1 MSENVTKGGKNE
13 NGFVESCKNF
23 CKKAWETT
31 KNACLKAIDWVKNIP
46 WFSNVK
52 PLIAWS
58 VFGGTVAL
66 SVILMLIFWL

>member
-13 NGFVESCKNF
+13 NGFVDF

-31 KNACLKAIDWVKNIP
+31 KGACLKAIDWVKNIP

>member
-1 MSENVTKGGKNE
+1 MSENVTNGGKKE
-13 NGFVESCKNF
+13 NGFVDF
-23 CKKAWETT
+23 CKKALDTV
-31 KNACLKAIDWVKNIP
+31 KGACVKAIDWVKNIP

>member
-1 MSENVTKGGKNE
+1 MSENVTNGEQKE
-13 NGFVESCKNF
+13 NFF
-23 CKKAWETT
+23 TKAWATV
-31 KNACLKAIDWVKNIP
+31 KGACVKAIDWVKNIP

-66 SVILMLIFWL
+66 AVILMLIFWL